1 METGIEDLMKTA
13 KEPEI
18 EQETIDDTKEI
29 KKPLK
34 DGRGPKSLFIVEWN
48 RQTRE
53 MFRKG
58 SVPKQGRR
66 YTLKCA
72 RFDGK
77 NAYFILD
84 PL

>member
-1 METGIEDLMKTA
+1 MAIEDLA
-13 KEPEI
+13 KPVNEPEI

-29 KKPLK
+29 DKPLK
-34 DGRGPKSLFIVEWN
+34 DGKGPKSLFIVEWN

-66 YTLKCA
+66 YCLKCA
-72 RFDGK
+72 RFDGRR
-77 NAYFILD
+77 AYFILE
-84 PL
+84 PF